1 MPPQTLLPMGSHP
14 KTRSCS
20 GQAKLEELQALEQ
33 LLSDAALT
41 SEKFT
46 RWKDEHQE
54 LYQEL
59 REWWAGQGGQDGGGD
74 LGAEQGPPKEAAE
87 P

>member
-1 MPPQTLLPMGSHP
+1 MGSHP
-14 KTRSCS
+14 KTRCCS

-41 SEKFT
+41 SEKFM

-59 REWWAGQGGQDGGGD
+59 RECWAGQGGQDSNGG

>member
-1 MPPQTLLPMGSHP
+1 M
-14 KTRSCS
+14 
-20 GQAKLEELQALEQ
+20 ELQALEQ

-46 RWKDEHQE
+46 RWKEEHQE

-59 REWWAGQGGQDGGGD
+59 REWWARQQGQDSNGG
-74 LGAEQGPPKEAAE
+74 LGAEHSTPKEAAE

>member
-1 MPPQTLLPMGSHP
+1 ME
-14 KTRSCS
+14 
-20 GQAKLEELQALEQ
+20 LEALEQ

-46 RWKDEHQE
+46 RWKEEHQE

-59 REWWAGQGGQDGGGD
+59 QEWWARQQGQDGDGG
-74 LGAEQGPPKEAAE
+74 LGAEHSPPEEAAE